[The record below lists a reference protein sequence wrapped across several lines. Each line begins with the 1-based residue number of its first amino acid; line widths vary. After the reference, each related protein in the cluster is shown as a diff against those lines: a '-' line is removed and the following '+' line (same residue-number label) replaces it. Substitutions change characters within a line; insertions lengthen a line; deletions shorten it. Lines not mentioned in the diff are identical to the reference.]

1 MRGKMKRE
9 LSEVQKVAQC
19 ICRVATGDCVMDEKP
34 KRDPCTMRNCWIIP
48 IAQAAIIK
56 AKSYPRKDRP

>member
-1 MRGKMKRE
+1 
-9 LSEVQKVAQC
+9 
-19 ICRVATGDCVMDEKP
+19 MDEKP